1 MESCSEAG
9 RINISESTYIYISNY
24 FNCTLRGKIMAK
36 GIGEIEMYFVDGP
49 LTKIDEAI
57 LA

>member
-1 MESCSEAG
+1 MHIIDRFHILSVIVLFLL
-9 RINISESTYIYISNY
+9 R
-24 FNCTLRGKIMAK
+24 CTLRGKIMAK
-36 GIGEIEMYFVDGP
+36 GLGEIEMYFVDGP

>member
-1 MESCSEAG
+1 MHIIDWFHILSGNCF
-9 RINISESTYIYISNY
+9 ILLW
-24 FNCTLRGKIMAK
+24 CTLRGKIMAK
-36 GIGEIEMYFVDGP
+36 RPWEIEMYFVDGP